1 MVGRA
6 ARLEGE
12 ASPHMITRRRRK
24 LLGVLLHTLVGSI
37 TVISV
42 MALVCIVVVMV
53 TKGGAMLTWEF
64 LSQPS
69 RAFGAEGGIRSQ
81 IAGTLILAM
90 GAGLLSLPIA
100 LGTALYQ
107 SEYLTPRLKSVAM
120 RFVYALNGVPT
131 ILFGL
136 FGYLVFG
143 LYLGFGISWLS
154 GALILAMMI
163 LPTLVVS
170 IREAIDA
177 IPHQYREAGLAL
189 GMSTAQL
196 IRAVIVPQSV
206 HGIITGLLL
215 GLVRATGETAAIVF
229 TATTFSGVDFPRS
242 LDEPVTTLQTHILLL
257 SQEAVHPSATDAVW
271 GAALMLMILV
281 LCFSMGALMVRSRF
295 RVEV

>member
-1 MVGRA
+1 M
-6 ARLEGE
+6 
-12 ASPHMITRRRRK
+12 MIHGRRK
-24 LLGVLLHTLVGSI
+24 LTGVLLRTLVGLT
-37 TVISV
+37 TVTSV
-42 MALVCIVVVMV
+42 ALLVCIVAVMV
-53 TKGGAMLTWEF
+53 AKGGAALTWEF

-81 IAGTLILAM
+81 IAGTLLLAM
-90 GAGLLSLPIA
+90 GAGVVSLPIA

-107 SEYLTPRLKSVAM
+107 SEYLALRFKPVAM
-120 RFVYALNGVPT
+120 RFIYALNGVPT

-143 LYLGFGISWLS
+143 LYLGLGISWLS

-189 GMSTAQL
+189 GMTTAQL
-196 IRAVIVPQSV
+196 IRAVILPQSV
-206 HGIITGLLL
+206 HGMITGLLL
-215 GLVRATGETAAIVF
+215 GLVRATGETAAIMF
-229 TATTFSGVDFPRS
+229 TATTFSGVDLPRS
-242 LDEPVTTLQTHILLL
+242 FNEPVTTLQTHIMVL
-257 SQEAVHPSATDAVW
+257 SQEAVRPSATDAVW

-281 LCFSMGALMVRSRF
+281 LCFSMGALVVRSRF
-295 RVEV
+295 RVEA

>member
-1 MVGRA
+1 
-6 ARLEGE
+6 
-12 ASPHMITRRRRK
+12 MITRRRRK
-24 LLGVLLHTLVGSI
+24 LAEVLLRMLVGSMTVVSI
-37 TVISV
+37 TL
-42 MALVCIVVVMV
+42 LVCIVAVMV
-53 TKGGAMLTWEF
+53 TKGGTVLTWEF

-81 IAGTLILAM
+81 IVGTLILAI
-90 GAGLLSLPIA
+90 GAGLVSLPIA

-107 SEYLTPRLKSVAM
+107 SEYLTLRFKPVAM

-143 LYLGFGISWLS
+143 LYLGLGISWLS
-154 GALILAMMI
+154 GVLILAMMI

-170 IREAIDA
+170 IREAIDV

-189 GMSTAQL
+189 GMTTPQL

-206 HGIITGLLL
+206 HGMITGLLL
-215 GLVRATGETAAIVF
+215 GLVRAIGETAAIVF

-242 LDEPVTTLQTHILLL
+242 LAEPVTTLQTHILVL
-257 SQEAVHPSATDAVW
+257 SQEAVNPAATGTVW
-271 GAALMLMILV
+271 GAALMLMVLV
-281 LCFSMGALMVRSRF
+281 LCFSAGALAVRSRF
-295 RVEV
+295 RVEA